1 MGKRKF
7 NMRNNYQFI
16 DSALINDQT
25 FYDYLE
31 RFKKVAL
38 SVFEWVN
45 LPSSMNAMW
54 LEKCLYYN
62 GQASLLKDKNYGFIN
77 TKCCTNGALNLYGL
91 PTSLNCYSFDYQSS
105 RKLYTGLIDGLTPAQ
120 KEQREFYECILVMNN
135 WDRTPTAGSMEL
147 FALRLYEAER
157 TADVNIKAQK
167 TPVLLLVDDKQR
179 MTMEQLYSQYD
190 GNKPFI
196 FGDKNNLNE
205 NQLKAIKTDAPYIA
219 DKVMNYKKEIWNEAL
234 TFLGINNIM
243 VDKKERLITDE
254 ANQNNELINL
264 NLQSYLAPR
273 QEACRQFNEKFGL
286 KVEEISKEEYEANY
300 KEDFNYFK
308 ENGKYYHDKRI
319 SVRVRSDLH
328 NIIKNAQSI
337 VNDYKQTE
345 YLDNVIKE
353 GVENG

>member
-1 MGKRKF
+1 MGKRKNF
-7 NMRNNYQFI
+7 MRHNYQFV
-16 DSALINDQT
+16 DNLLVNDAT
-25 FYDYLE
+25 FIDYLE

-45 LPSSMNAMW
+45 LPKSMNAIW

-62 GQASLLKDKNYGFIN
+62 GQASLLKDKRFGFIN
-77 TKCCTNGALNLYGL
+77 TNCCTNGDLNIYGL
-91 PTSLNCYSFDYQSS
+91 PVNLNCYSFGYDSN
-105 RKLYTGLIDGLTPAQ
+105 RKLYTGLIEGLTEAQ
-120 KEQREFYECILVMNN
+120 KEQREFYECILVQNN

-157 TADVNIKAQK
+157 TADTNIKAQK
-167 TPVLLLVDDKQR
+167 TPVLLLVDETQR
-179 MTMEQLYSQYD
+179 LTMENMYSQYD

-196 FGDKNNLNE
+196 FGDKKNLNPDS
-205 NQLKAIKTDAPYIA
+205 LRSIKTDAPFIA
-219 DKVMNYKKEIWNEAL
+219 DKIIDYKKEIWNEAL

-254 ANQNNELINL
+254 ANSNNELINL

-286 KVEEISKEEYEANY
+286 TGTDKE
-300 KEDFNYFK
+300 
-308 ENGKYYHDKRI
+308 I

-328 NIIKNAQSI
+328 NIIKNAESI
-337 VNDYKQTE
+337 VNDYKK
-345 YLDNVIKE
+345 LDEIDEQINNE
-353 GVENG
+353 GGVE